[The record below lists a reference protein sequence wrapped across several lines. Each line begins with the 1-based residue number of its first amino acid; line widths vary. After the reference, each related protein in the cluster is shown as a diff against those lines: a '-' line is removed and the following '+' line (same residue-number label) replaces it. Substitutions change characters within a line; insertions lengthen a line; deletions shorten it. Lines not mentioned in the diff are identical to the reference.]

1 MVQSKIPFIF
11 NKKDASRSGKLN
23 AKKVRIFRWN
33 HSSHC
38 VVPKK
43 WKGSHVDIPSYSCG
57 IWTSFLVNV
66 VFVPI
71 IVYFSP
77 NQICKQELVRTE
89 DPLGP
94 NRNQKEKQLTAKRSR
109 SWFRFRNGLV
119 ENSDASFL
127 EQRRAKTSNADGSF
141 LTRDWTLLYVRP
153 YQLLSLFYQMIL
165 WRKWMTMKKMK
176 KKKKRRRRRKMKKKE
191 GTNPQIFSQTSLT
204 FPFFLS
210 FSLPTFLSN
219 LSLFLS
225 AQKIYYF

>member
-23 AKKVRIFRWN
+23 AKKVRISRWN

-38 VVPKK
+38 VVPKQ
-43 WKGSHVDIPSYSCG
+43 WKGSHVDVPTIPV
-57 IWTSFLVNV
+57 VNV

-77 NQICKQELVRTE
+77 NQICKQEQVRTE

-94 NRNQKEKQLTAKRSR
+94 NRNQKEKQLTAKRGR

-119 ENSDASFL
+119 ENRGASFL

-176 KKKKRRRRRKMKKKE
+176 KKKKRRRRRRMKKKE